1 MYVMC
6 LPLLSREDLKIVY
19 GRNEHVID
27 RCIQYDE
34 PAFALSM
41 YVCMYPCMYA
51 YMYLVSIT
59 ILAYCT
65 TYSPY
70 SKYSNHPVW

>member
-1 MYVMC
+1 MYVCMYVCMYVMS

-34 PAFALSM
+34 PAFAL
-41 YVCMYPCMYA
+41 
-51 YMYLVSIT
+51 IG
-59 ILAYCT
+59 
-65 TYSPY
+65 
-70 SKYSNHPVW
+70 